1 MKRENLIVKLSE
13 IKLNED
19 NPRTIKDRQMKRLVK
34 SIQDFPEM
42 TQLRPIVIDENNVIL
57 GGNMRYR
64 AMQQLGYADTEV
76 VKVSGLTDEQKRE
89 FIIKDN
95 VPFGDWDWDE
105 LANSW
110 DTQELSEWGLV
121 PEEWASK
128 QKEYDDFVEKFE
140 PKKTTDDCYTPP
152 AVMEAVTNWTKK
164 AFDISK
170 STRVIRPFYPD
181 GDYQAEDY
189 SGDCCVIDNPPFS
202 ILSEI
207 VRWYTEHNV
216 RYFLFAP
223 SMTTAATAPDCEK
236 ALILSFAPI
245 TYENGAVVNTSFIT
259 NMANSEVAIM
269 VSKELNEAIADAQ
282 PPEETDLAAYDR
294 PANCMTVTDFKRF
307 AYCGDDLTVKHSQVQ
322 FVRNIDALKDAG
334 KGLYGGG
341 FLVSDKVAEKAKAE
355 KAKAENVRAENVRA
369 AIAKAEKVWT
379 EKERIPLAL
388 SAAEIQIV
396 EGLNRKESANG

>member
-1 MKRENLIVKLSE
+1 MKRENLIVKLSD

-42 TQLRPIVIDENNVIL
+42 TQLRPIVVDENNVIL

-64 AMQQLGYADTEV
+64 AMQQLGYTETEV

-110 DTQELSEWGLV
+110 DSKELSDWGLA
-121 PEEWASK
+121 PEEWVEK
-128 QKEYDDFVEKFE
+128 QRDYDEFVEKFE

-152 AVMEAVTNWTKK
+152 AVMEAVTNWAKK
-164 AFDISK
+164 AFSISD
-170 STRVIRPFYPD
+170 STRVMRPFYPD

-207 VRWYTEHNV
+207 VRWYTSHNV
-216 RYFLFAP
+216 KYFLFAP
-223 SMTTAATAPDCEK
+223 CMTTAATAPDCLK
-236 ALILSFAPI
+236 TLVLSFSAI
-245 TYENGAVVNTSFIT
+245 TYENGAMVRTSFIT
-259 NMANSEVAIM
+259 NMDSPDVAIRIDR
-269 VSKELNEAIADAQ
+269 ELNDAIENAQESLPADI
-282 PPEETDLAAYDR
+282 AAYDR
-294 PANCMTVTDFKRF
+294 PANCMTVMDFQRF
-307 AYCGDDLTVKHSQVQ
+307 AYCGDSLVVKSDQIH
-322 FVRNIDALKDAG
+322 FIKNIDAMKKLGKD
-334 KGLYGGG
+334 LYGGG
-341 FLVSDKVAEKAKAE
+341 MLVADSIAELAKAEKIKADQVRVKRAEAAIIEAEKAKANKVKTPLE
-355 KAKAENVRAENVRA
+355 LSPAELE
-369 AIAKAEKVWT
+369 
-379 EKERIPLAL
+379 
-388 SAAEIQIV
+388 IV
-396 EGLNRKESANG
+396 EKLNGRK